1 MGQVKSLCVNFISS
15 SLIYQIPQLKE
26 IQVNLINI
34 YGASAIF

>member
-15 SLIYQIPQLKE
+15 SFIYQTPQLKE